1 MTTGKTIALTTWT
14 FFDKVMCLLFNMLS
28 RLVITF
34 LPRSKCLLILWLQSP
49 STVIL
54 EPKKVK
60 SVIISTV
67 SPSTV
72 NYVNLKLLNT
82 YIIGIY
88 KKILAE
94 EEKNIWRNNGWK
106 NFQIW
111 WKTVKPNIQEAQ
123 WNSSKR
129 NMKNTKRMHIITK
142 LLNTR

>member
-14 FFDKVMCLLFNMLS
+14 FFEKVMSLLYNMLS
-28 RLVITF
+28 RLAITF
-34 LPRSKCLLILWLQSP
+34 IPRSKCLLILWLQSP
-49 STVIL
+49 SVVIL

-60 SVIISTV
+60 SVIVSTV

-94 EEKNIWRNNGWK
+94 EKKI
-106 NFQIW
+106 
-111 WKTVKPNIQEAQ
+111 
-123 WNSSKR
+123 
-129 NMKNTKRMHIITK
+129 
-142 LLNTR
+142 